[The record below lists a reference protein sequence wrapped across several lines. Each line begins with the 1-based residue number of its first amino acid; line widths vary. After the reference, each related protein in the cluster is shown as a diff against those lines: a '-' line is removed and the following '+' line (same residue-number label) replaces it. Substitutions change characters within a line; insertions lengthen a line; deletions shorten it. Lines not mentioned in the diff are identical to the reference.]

1 MKFYFLVTMT
11 VALAIAGCGGG
22 NETVAGIDAR
32 GNPVASAVAARGAI
46 TGFGSV
52 IVNGVTYDTSSATF
66 TIDGS
71 DGLQSDLAVGDVIVL
86 IGTVEADG
94 TSPTALSITFDDAV
108 EGPITAIDSVAQTL
122 TVLGQGLSVT
132 DVIEVSG
139 FFLADGSIS
148 ATRIEAK
155 PPGGELELTGFV
167 SNLAGTT
174 FEINGFVVD
183 FGAAMLQN
191 FPGGAPEVGQRVEAK
206 GDGLGGS
213 GQLIATRVEFK
224 DSNLGGDGDHVEIE
238 GFVTRFISASDFDV
252 EGVPVTTN
260 AQTAYE
266 NGASTDIALN
276 RKLEVEGEINAAGV
290 LVATKVE
297 IKASGF
303 IRVESLVEEVQTN
316 QVTVLGL
323 VFAVNESTRFED
335 KSAADL
341 EIFNLSHVVVGDF
354 VEIRAFDGAG
364 GLIATRL
371 ERDDF
376 SGDVALRGFV
386 DSVNEPQFTILGV
399 TATTNAATDY
409 FDISGALIDPADFF
423 AEANGRLVEVSGTLN
438 GANIDAGQVEFEN

>member
-1 MKFYFLVTMT
+1 MT

-86 IGTVEADG
+86 IGTVEA
-94 TSPTALSITFDDAV
+94 V
-108 EGPITAIDSVAQTL
+108 TAIDSVAQTL
-122 TVLGQGLSVT
+122 TVLGQLVRIDAETSFDDNISPRSLDGLSVT

-303 IRVESLVEEVQTN
+303 IRVEALVEDVQSN
-316 QVTVLGL
+316 QLTVLGI
-323 VFAVNESTRFED
+323 VFGVNESTRFED
-335 KSAADL
+335 KSDADL

-354 VEIRAFDGAG
+354 VEIRGFDSGG

-376 SGDVALRGFV
+376 SADVALRGFV
-386 DSVNEPQFTILGV
+386 FSVSEPEFTILGV
-399 TATTNAATDY
+399 ISTTDGSTEY
-409 FDISGALIDPADFF
+409 FDMSGTRIDPADFF
-423 AEANGRLVEVSGTLN
+423 AQANGRLVEVSGTLN
-438 GANIDAGQVEFEN
+438 GGSIDAAQVEFED

>member
-1 MKFYFLVTMT
+1 
-11 VALAIAGCGGG
+11 
-22 NETVAGIDAR
+22 
-32 GNPVASAVAARGAI
+32 
-46 TGFGSV
+46 
-52 IVNGVTYDTSSATF
+52 
-66 TIDGS
+66 
-71 DGLQSDLAVGDVIVL
+71 
-86 IGTVEADG
+86 
-94 TSPTALSITFDDAV
+94 
-108 EGPITAIDSVAQTL
+108 
-122 TVLGQGLSVT
+122 
-132 DVIEVSG
+132 
-139 FFLADGSIS
+139 
-148 ATRIEAK
+148 
-155 PPGGELELTGFV
+155 
-167 SNLAGTT
+167 
-174 FEINGFVVD
+174 
-183 FGAAMLQN
+183 
-191 FPGGAPEVGQRVEAK
+191 
-206 GDGLGGS
+206 
-213 GQLIATRVEFK
+213 
-224 DSNLGGDGDHVEIE
+224 
-238 GFVTRFISASDFDV
+238 
-252 EGVPVTTN
+252 VPVTTN

-376 SGDVALRGFV
+376 SGDVGDVALRGFV

-409 FDISGALIDPADFF
+409 FDISGARIDPADFF

-438 GANIDAGQVEFEN
+438 GGSIDAAQVEFED